1 MMSILDAI
9 KVYLRSDT
17 RIVEFNVIAC
27 QFGHLLH
34 SGTFDVNGVS
44 RTGWLSNR
52 WITRWLVDNPG
63 IRMLSAS
70 HR

>member
-1 MMSILDAI
+1 MSIRDAI
-9 KVYLRSDT
+9 TIYLHVS
-17 RIVEFNVIAC
+17 IVEFNVIAC
-27 QFGHLLH
+27 QLSHLLH